1 MTLNN
6 RNIRFDGARKMK
18 KIGINKL
25 NDKVKKGGVLPLL
38 GVSLIIL
45 LLTVAVYFVA
55 HYVANSYTVEN
66 RISNWDYLYTEKEGT
81 VPDGELRI
89 YNAQNPIV
97 ADGNKSNIYF
107 TKTLEPSD
115 KASNFVLITDF
126 APVKIRLNGK
136 EIYNNQFDKAE
147 YVGNCY
153 NAVTLEPS
161 TQERQL
167 EVMLKLPFSVRFETY
182 LNPPGDPA
190 LTLIPGF
197 TIGVILMGIGLLAAI
212 VFGILSAVKK
222 RLFRS
227 IFVAGLLCY
236 AGLGLALYMLPE
248 VTYTFNTPRWLSI
261 TAVPVHLTF
270 MAVLLCLNGLFK
282 ESRKTL
288 IAILFASGIS
298 AIASIVAFN
307 PLTVKMS
314 VVLMCLLTTAAAVY
328 VSRTAMIQLDRRIQY
343 AAPIFVMCVF
353 CTMIMVL
360 AAIFMITR
368 QRILYIYNVTISSFV
383 IMGVI
388 EYIYISEY
396 RFEQKN
402 RVVRGQSI
410 KYSKSVEGISRF
422 IRHMLDC
429 RDKSKFYET
438 AVREILD
445 LIEKYNP
452 DNNDIRYCVAVKE
465 GDAYREIINNGI
477 ASCNYRLIEE
487 NGQKNEKDC
496 LFAETYFEYILKDNG
511 NVGAVLHFE
520 NIKDGLDVFFI
531 SMIEATYCG
540 LETTYEDAFTDGSHR
555 DINVIFAELAENTE
569 LDNGCSVDHLI
580 NIRNNSRELCLRI
593 GIDEERAEHIA
604 IASELHDLGKIA
616 VPKDII
622 HKDGRLTEEERVI
635 INSHTEFGYM
645 ILSAYDD
652 DPMLATAA
660 VIARYHHER
669 YDGNGNNGLKGE
681 EIPVEA
687 RVVTVCDVYD
697 ALVSER
703 AYKKAWSKEE
713 AMRYLKDN
721 EGKIFDPDI
730 CEKFLAFLSEEENET
745 KAVPAQ

>member
-1 MTLNN
+1 
-6 RNIRFDGARKMK
+6 MK
-18 KIGINKL
+18 KIGFKKL
-25 NDKVKKGGVLPLL
+25 NDRFTKGGVLPLL

-45 LLTVAVYFVA
+45 FLIVAVYFVA
-55 HYVANSYTVEN
+55 HYVADSYTNEN
-66 RISNWDYLYTEKEGT
+66 RFSNWDYLYTEKAGT
-81 VPDGELRI
+81 VPDGELRV

-97 ADGNKSNIYF
+97 SDGSKSNVYF

-136 EIYNNQFDKAE
+136 EIYNNQFDTAE

-161 TQERQL
+161 TQERQI
-167 EVMLKLPFSVRFETY
+167 EIMLKLPFSVRFETY
-182 LNPPGDPA
+182 LNPPGDPVF
-190 LTLIPGF
+190 TNIPGF
-197 TIGVILMGIGLLAAI
+197 TIGLTLMGIGLLAAI
-212 VFGILSAVKK
+212 IFGILSAFKK

-227 IFVAGLLCY
+227 IFVSGLLCY
-236 AGLGLALYMLPE
+236 VGFALALYMLPE
-248 VTYTFNTPRWLSI
+248 VTYTFNTPKWLNI
-261 TAVPVHLTF
+261 TALPVHLTF

-282 ESRKTL
+282 ESRKTA
-288 IAILFASGIS
+288 IAILFASVIS
-298 AIASIVAFN
+298 AIALLVAFN
-307 PLTVKMS
+307 PLTVKIAI
-314 VVLMCLLTTAAAVY
+314 VLMCLLTTAAAVF
-328 VSRTAMIQLDRRIQY
+328 VSRTAMVQLDRRIQY
-343 AAPIFVMCVF
+343 AAPVFVMCVF

-360 AAIFMITR
+360 AAIFMLTR
-368 QRILYIYNVTISSFV
+368 QRILYIYNVAISSIV

-388 EYIYISEY
+388 EYIYISDF
-396 RFEQKN
+396 RFEQQN
-402 RVVRGQSI
+402 SEVRGQSV
-410 KYSKSVEGISRF
+410 KYSKSVEGISQF
-422 IRHMLDC
+422 ICNMLEC

-445 LIEKYNP
+445 MIVKYNP
-452 DNNDIRYCVAVKE
+452 DNNDIRCCVAVKN
-465 GDAYREIINNGI
+465 GDTYTEVVNNGI
-477 ASCNYRLIEE
+477 VSCNYELIVQ
-487 NGQKNEKDC
+487 NGRKNNKDC

-511 NVGAVLHFE
+511 QVGAVLHFE

-531 SMIEATYCG
+531 SMIEAIFCG
-540 LETTYEDAFTDGSHR
+540 LETTYEDTFSQNSQR

-569 LDNGCSVDHLI
+569 LDNGCTVDHLI
-580 NIRNNSRELCLRI
+580 NIKNNSRELCLRI
-593 GIDEERAEHIA
+593 GIDKERAEHIS

-616 VPKDII
+616 VPKNII
-622 HKDGRLTEEERVI
+622 HKEGRLSEEERVI
-635 INSHTEFGYM
+635 INSHTEFGYT

-681 EIPVEA
+681 EIPIEA

-703 AYKKAWSKEE
+703 TYKKAWSKEE

-730 CEKFLAFLSEEENET
+730 CEKFLAFLGEETNENKT
-745 KAVPAQ
+745 VTAQ

>member
-1 MTLNN
+1 
-6 RNIRFDGARKMK
+6 MK
-18 KIGINKL
+18 KIRLKKL
-25 NDKVKKGGVLPLL
+25 NDKVTKGGVLPLL

-55 HYVANSYTVEN
+55 HYVANSYTDEN
-66 RISNWDYLYTEKEGT
+66 RFSNWNYLYTEKAGS

-97 ADGNKSNIYF
+97 SDGNKSNIYF

-136 EIYNNQFDKAE
+136 EIYNNQFDTAE

-182 LNPPGDPA
+182 LNPPGDP
-190 LTLIPGF
+190 TFTYMPGF
-197 TIGVILMGIGLLAAI
+197 TIGLILMGLGLLAAI

-227 IFVAGLLCY
+227 LFVSGLLCY
-236 AGLGLALYMLPE
+236 VGLALALYMLPE
-248 VTYTFNTPRWLSI
+248 VTYTFNTPKWLSI
-261 TAVPVHLTF
+261 TALPVHLTF

-282 ESRKTL
+282 ESRKTV
-288 IAILFASGIS
+288 IAILVASVIS
-298 AIASIVAFN
+298 AIALLVAFN
-307 PLTVKMS
+307 PLTVKIAIL
-314 VVLMCLLTTAAAVY
+314 LMCLLTTAAAVF
-328 VSRTAMIQLDRRIQY
+328 VSHTAMVQLDRRIQY

-368 QRILYIYNVTISSFV
+368 QRILYIYNVTISSIV
-383 IMGVI
+383 IMCVL
-388 EYIYISEY
+388 EYIYIRDFRQEKQNSD
-396 RFEQKN
+396 
-402 RVVRGQSI
+402 VRLQST
-410 KYSKSVEGISRF
+410 KYSKSVEGISQF

-429 RDKSKFYET
+429 RDKSKFYDT

-445 LIEKYNP
+445 LIVKYHP
-452 DNNDIRYCVAVKE
+452 DNTDIRYCVAVKN
-465 GDAYREIINNGI
+465 GDAYTEVVNNGI
-477 ASCNYRLIEE
+477 EGCRYDLIEQ
-487 NGQKNEKDC
+487 NGRKNDKEC
-496 LFAETYFEYILKDNG
+496 LFAGTYFEYILKNNDQ
-511 NVGAVLHFE
+511 VGAVFHFE
-520 NIKDGLDVFFI
+520 NIKDGMDVFFI
-531 SMIEATYCG
+531 SMIEAAYCG
-540 LETTYEDAFTDGSHR
+540 LVTTYEDIFTDGTHR

-569 LDNGCSVDHLI
+569 IDNGCSVDHLI

-593 GIDEERAEHIA
+593 GIEEERAEHIS

-622 HKDGRLTEEERVI
+622 HKEGRLSEEERVI
-635 INSHTEFGYM
+635 INSHTEFGYT

-660 VIARYHHER
+660 VIARYHHEH
-669 YDGNGNNGLKGE
+669 YDGTGNNGLKGE

-697 ALVSER
+697 ALISER
-703 AYKKAWSKEE
+703 TYKKPWSKED

-721 EGKIFDPDI
+721 EGKIFDPAI
-730 CEKFLAFLSEEENET
+730 CEQFLAFIGEEENGT
-745 KAVPAQ
+745 KAVTAQ